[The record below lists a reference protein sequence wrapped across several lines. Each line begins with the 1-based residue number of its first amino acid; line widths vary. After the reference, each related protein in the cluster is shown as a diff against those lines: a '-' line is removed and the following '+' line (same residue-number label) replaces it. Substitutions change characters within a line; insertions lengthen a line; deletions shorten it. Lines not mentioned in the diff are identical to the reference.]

1 MRQQDAFGMSGSI
14 AVTGVGVEKAI
25 GDEGAVDAVH
35 AMLDRDNVVVVD
47 KEILAGGAE
56 LTVVVSQPWWG
67 ESV

>member
-1 MRQQDAFGMSGSI
+1 MSGSI
-14 AVTGVGVEKAI
+14 AVTGAEMAV

-35 AMLDRDNVVVVD
+35 AMLDRDNMVVVD

>member
-1 MRQQDAFGMSGSI
+1 M
-14 AVTGVGVEKAI
+14 EKAV

-35 AMLDRDNVVVVD
+35 VMLVGYNVVVVD

>member
-1 MRQQDAFGMSGSI
+1 M
-14 AVTGVGVEKAI
+14 TGAGVEKAI

-35 AMLDRDNVVVVD
+35 VMLDGDNVVVVD